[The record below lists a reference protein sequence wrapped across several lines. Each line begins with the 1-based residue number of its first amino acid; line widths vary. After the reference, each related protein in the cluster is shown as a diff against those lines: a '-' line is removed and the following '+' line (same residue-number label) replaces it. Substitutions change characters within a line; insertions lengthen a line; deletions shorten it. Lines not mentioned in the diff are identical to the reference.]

1 MIPRFL
7 MGAAYPPE
15 RIEERAIERSKF
27 KRRKTSADADL
38 RWAAFMKEQI
48 RCVVFFG
55 SRA

>member
-27 KRRKTSADADL
+27 NRRKTSADADL
-38 RWAAFMKEQI
+38 RRAALMKEQI
-48 RCVVFFG
+48 RCAVVIG